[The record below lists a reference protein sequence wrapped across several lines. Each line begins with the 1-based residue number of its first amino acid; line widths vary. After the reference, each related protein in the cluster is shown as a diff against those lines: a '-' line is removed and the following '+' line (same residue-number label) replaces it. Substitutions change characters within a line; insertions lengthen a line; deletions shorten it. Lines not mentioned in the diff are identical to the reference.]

1 MRDANRLIA
10 YFSMEIGLE
19 PHIPTYSGG
28 LGVLAGDT
36 LRAAADMGLPYAGV
50 TLLYRDG
57 YFTQKLVD
65 GQQVETITAWKPE
78 DVLDEMPQRGYVPI
92 EGRRVHVRAFRLMLK
107 GVTGRYV
114 PVYFLDTDLPENTP
128 DDRKITR
135 ALYTGNS
142 DWRIKQEA
150 VLGIGGR
157 RMLRAFTHDVACF
170 HMNEGHA
177 IFLTVELLSEHLS
190 RFDKNFIDEDA
201 VRYARKQCV
210 FTTHTPIEAGHD
222 RFPIDRVRAII
233 GDHPVFHREDL
244 YGKDGVL
251 NTSILALNLSRFANG
266 VARKH
271 GEVSRAMFP
280 SHTIDSITNGVH
292 AGSWVSKPIAS
303 LFDQYVPGWRTV
315 NSDLRLAR
323 AIPGDE
329 LWAAHQEAKH
339 EMIDAIEELTGET
352 FDPDILTICFARRA
366 TAYKRAAMLV
376 SDAERLAG
384 IARRCGKLQI
394 IYGGKAHPH
403 DGVGKGIIKQINDT
417 IARIMGDS
425 GADVRIVFLPNY
437 DIGLARK
444 LVAGADVWLNTPE
457 PPMEASGTSGMKA
470 ALNGVPSLSTMDGWW
485 IEGCVEGVTG
495 WGIGEIPKVEGS
507 LAGHKLGVSAADDLY
522 HRDQQELYEKLEHA
536 VVPTY
541 YKSKHDW
548 LEIMKSAISVNG
560 SYFTTERM
568 LRDYLMKAYDD

>member
-1 MRDANRLIA
+1 MRDPNRLIA

-57 YFTQKLVD
+57 YFTQRLVE
-65 GQQVETITAWKPE
+65 GMQVETVTAWNPGE
-78 DVLDEMPQRGYVPI
+78 VLEEMPQRGYVPI
-92 EGRRVHVRAFRLMLK
+92 EGRQVHVRAYRLMLR

-114 PVYFLDTDLPENTP
+114 PVYFLDTDVPENTP
-128 DDRKITR
+128 EDRKITR

-150 VLGIGGR
+150 ILGIGGR

-177 IFLTVELLSEHLS
+177 IFLTVELLSEHLA
-190 RFDKNFIDEDA
+190 RYDKSFIDEEA
-201 VRYARKQCV
+201 VRYARMQCV

-233 GDHPVFHREDL
+233 GDHPVFHRADL
-244 YGKDGVL
+244 YGKDDVL

-280 SHTIDSITNGVH
+280 QHKVDSITNGVH
-292 AGSWVSKPIAS
+292 AASWVSRPIAE
-303 LFDQYVPGWRTV
+303 LYDKYVPAWRTV

-329 LWAAHQEAKH
+329 LWAAHQESKH
-339 EMIDAIEELTGET
+339 ELIDAVEELTGET
-352 FDPDILTICFARRA
+352 FDPDVLTICFARRA

-376 SDAERLAG
+376 GDAERLAD
-384 IARRCGKLQI
+384 IARRCGRLQI
-394 IYGGKAHPH
+394 VYGGKAHPH

-495 WGIGEIPKVEGS
+495 WGVGEVPKVEGS
-507 LAGHKLGVSAADDLY
+507 LAGHKLGVSAAEDLY
-522 HRDQQELYEKLEHA
+522 RRDQAELYDKLEYA

-541 YKSKHDW
+541 YKSRRDW